1 MSYITPLSK
10 RKGLKLF
17 GSPNEIFLIIA
28 IAVLSLVIGLSNSV
42 FFSLATP
49 FDLLR
54 SSLIEILFALGLL
67 IVLVSGGIDISF
79 PIVGIFAGYTTVVIM
94 LHYEL
99 DTYSLWIPLV
109 LAAIVG
115 AILGSINALL
125 IAGFGLPTLIATLG
139 TTGMFRGFLL
149 SYIGSVYIANI
160 PLGLDQFSTADLI
173 SVQTSSGTLA
183 RLHVLV
189 IPILILAIAIAFMM
203 RRTMFG
209 RTIYAIGGN
218 EESARRMGM
227 NVRWTKARIYMLV
240 GALSGVAGI
249 LYISLQRKADPYD
262 LAGTEL
268 EIIAAVVLGGASIMG
283 GYGTVTGTILGV
295 LLINLIKDNLIL
307 LGIPG
312 SWQRAAIGLM
322 LLIGV
327 MSQAI
332 SDKRRARQATVIEED
347 RS

>member
-1 MSYITPLSK
+1 MSYIEPVSK
-10 RKGLKLF
+10 RKGLRLW
-17 GSPNEIFLIIA
+17 GSPNELFLIAA
-28 IAVLSLVIGLSNSV
+28 IVVLSLVIGISNPV
-42 FFSLATP
+42 FFSLTTP

-79 PIVGIFAGYTTVVIM
+79 PMIGIFAGYTAVVIM
-94 LHYEL
+94 LNYGL
-99 DTYSLWIPLV
+99 DPESLWIPLV

-115 AILGSINALL
+115 AILGGINALL

-139 TTGMFRGFLL
+139 TAGMFRGFLL
-149 SYIGSVYIANI
+149 TFVGSTFLLNI
-160 PLGLDQFSTADLI
+160 PVGLDQFATRNLLEIETGDGN
-173 SVQTSSGTLA
+173 VA

-189 IPILILAIAIAFMM
+189 VPILILAVAIALMM

-209 RTIYAIGGN
+209 RTIFALGGN

-227 NVRWTKARIYMLV
+227 NVRWAKARIYILV
-240 GALSGVAGI
+240 GTLSGIAGV
-249 LYISLQRKADPYD
+249 LYVSLQRKADPYD
-262 LAGTEL
+262 LYGTEL

-295 LLINLIKDNLIL
+295 LLINLINDNLIL
-307 LGIPG
+307 LGVPG
-312 SWQRAAIGLM
+312 SWQRAAIGLL

-327 MSQAI
+327 VSQAM
-332 SDKRRARQATVIEED
+332 SDKRRTKQAAILSEETA
-347 RS
+347 